1 MSGLVFLSER
11 AAYLPGTNNLGVIVA
26 SGNRAIAVDAGID
39 KEAARLLRRAC
50 EVEQLTLTAVIS
62 THHHADHV
70 GGNDY
75 LVRNIPGMTVYAPRR
90 EAAFIEDPYL
100 EPMYLSLGATPLAA
114 LRNKFVYAT
123 AAPVHQRID
132 AGQLRVLD
140 VPLTIVDIP
149 GHSLA
154 QVAVVVDDVCY
165 AADGFFGAR
174 VLAKYGVPYAH
185 DVAAQVASFDVL
197 TRLPVAHWVPGHG
210 DVVDRAGLDE
220 AIGANLAAIQQSRL
234 HVLTAIKQAQTLPA
248 VVATVQAALA
258 MPSASI
264 AQYAVFA
271 SGIAAYLQWLVA
283 DGAAV
288 AELTDAGLV
297 WRAL

>member
-1 MSGLVFLSER
+1 
-11 AAYLPGTNNLGVIVA
+11 
-26 SGNRAIAVDAGID
+26 
-39 KEAARLLRRAC
+39 
-50 EVEQLTLTAVIS
+50 
-62 THHHADHV
+62 
-70 GGNDY
+70 
-75 LVRNIPGMTVYAPRR
+75 
-90 EAAFIEDPYL
+90 
-100 EPMYLSLGATPLAA
+100 
-114 LRNKFVYAT
+114 
-123 AAPVHQRID
+123 
-132 AGQLRVLD
+132 
-140 VPLTIVDIP
+140 
-149 GHSLA
+149 
-154 QVAVVVDDVCY
+154 
-165 AADGFFGAR
+165 
-174 VLAKYGVPYAH
+174 
-185 DVAAQVASFDVL
+185 
-197 TRLPVAHWVPGHG
+197 LPVAHWVPGHG